1 MSRTAKDA
9 AINAANDAAYEAAD
23 AAYEAAIKEGE
34 NNE

>member
-9 AINAANDAAYEAAD
+9 AINAANDAAYEAA
-23 AAYEAAIKEGE
+23 IKEGE

>member
-9 AINAANDAAYEAAD
+9 AINAAYEAAD